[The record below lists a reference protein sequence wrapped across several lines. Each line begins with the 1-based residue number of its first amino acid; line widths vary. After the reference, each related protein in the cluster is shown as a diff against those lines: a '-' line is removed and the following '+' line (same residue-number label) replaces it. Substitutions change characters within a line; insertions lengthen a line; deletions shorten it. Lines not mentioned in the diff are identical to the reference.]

1 MIRPARD
8 NQFPP
13 LWLRACQEGVDQ
25 IVKPLFRHEPPH
37 RQYVTLWCKAQ
48 PFDDCHR
55 IVIAR
60 RQAWGAVWNIR
71 HLISLRRKQHCQ
83 LACQGRR
90 YSAHAM
96 GPDQR
101 RTLTEAKSEFGKRAP
116 FRALVI
122 RTMMRD
128 NNMEAQD
135 AGQGAPQSR
144 PYRMDMDDL
153 GTHDPCVKY
162 GKIGRAHV

>member
-1 MIRPARD
+1 MRISD
-8 NQFPP
+8 WSSDVCSSD
-13 LWLRACQEGVDQ
+13 L
-25 IVKPLFRHEPPH
+25 EPPH

-90 YSAHAM
+90 YSDHAM

-116 FRALVI
+116 FRAPVI
-122 RTMMRD
+122 RIMMRH
-128 NNMEAQD
+128 NNMTARSVEH
-135 AGQGAPQSR
+135 R
-144 PYRMDMDDL
+144 L
-153 GTHDPCVKY
+153 GHTSVSTCRARWSHDHETKTKVCITHNN
-162 GKIGRAHV
+162 I